1 MEKLAADDPQR
12 IGAYRLLARLGAG
25 GMGQVYLARSDRGR
39 TVAVKLVHEELAEQ
53 EQFRS
58 RFRQEVA
65 AARRVGGR
73 WTAPVLDADTEAAV
87 PWLATGYV
95 AGPSLLTVISGGP
108 AVPGGSGGSGD
119 AAGGGQGPL
128 PERSVRILASGLAHA
143 LQDIHAA
150 GLIHRDLKP
159 SNVLVTIDGPRV
171 IDFGIA
177 RALDPVADEGL
188 TRTGSLIGSPGFM
201 APEQIRGDRVT
212 AACDVFCLG
221 SVLTYAAT
229 GRFPFGTA
237 DTGAHALM
245 FRIAQE
251 EPDLTGLPEG
261 LVELVRGCLEK
272 DPSARPTTRD
282 VLARVGEAPDS
293 GAGPGGEPWLPGG
306 LLAQLGRHAVELLE
320 YEDPTGRQRR
330 PGPGTLP
337 DAAPAPGPRPGPN
350 VEVPAEQ
357 TLRLAP
363 TPPAPAPKPT
373 QVMPTPAAQAQVPA
387 QAQPQAQ
394 PQAQSQAQTP
404 AAAPAPAPAPQAYG
418 YPQPQPGFGPLPPPP
433 PQYYTH
439 HQQHQQHPQNT
450 QNQQHPAQ
458 GPSPFGPTPP
468 YGMAPTYTAPPEPQ
482 PAPRSKRATIAL
494 IAVAVI
500 VAIGAG
506 GSVYAFMDGD
516 GTKDDKTTR
525 VSDTADPTPPADAPA
540 EPSSKPSASPSEEE
554 KKGEVPTQYLGTW
567 TGGVTTDAGYS
578 ARRLVIQ
585 QGEVGDT
592 VLSLTVD
599 GPPGNGT
606 YHCVFEAALASAPSP
621 DGSLRIGPSKVTTG
635 EPMSSCTPGTPT
647 ELTLQSDG
655 SLRRVTTSGESL
667 TYTKGN

>member
-12 IGAYRLLARLGAG
+12 IGAYRLLARLGVG

-39 TVAVKLVHEELAEQ
+39 TVAVKLVHQELAEQ

-95 AGPSLLTVISGGP
+95 AGPSLHTVVSGGR
-108 AVPGGSGGSGD
+108 SGSGD
-119 AAGGGQGPL
+119 AAGGGHGPL

-143 LQDIHAA
+143 LQDIHSA

-177 RALDPVADEGL
+177 RALETVADDSL

-201 APEQIRGDRVT
+201 APEQVRGDRVT

-229 GRFPFGTA
+229 GRLPFGTA

-251 EPDLTGLPEG
+251 EPDLTGLPAG
-261 LVELVRGCLEK
+261 LTELVRGCLEK
-272 DPSARPTTRD
+272 DPAARPTTRD
-282 VLARVGEAPDS
+282 VLARVGETADTA
-293 GAGPGGEPWLPGG
+293 AGRPGGEPWLPGG

-320 YEDPTGRQRR
+320 YENPTGQMRR
-330 PGPGTLP
+330 PG
-337 DAAPAPGPRPGPN
+337 AGPEAGARP
-350 VEVPAEQ
+350 EAPAEQ

-363 TPPAPAPKPT
+363 TAKPAQGSPAQGSPSQAAHHAPTPGATPTPSPAAAQGPAQAQAQGPAQAQAQGPAPAP
-373 QVMPTPAAQAQVPA
+373 AQAQ
-387 QAQPQAQ
+387 
-394 PQAQSQAQTP
+394 
-404 AAAPAPAPAPQAYG
+404 APAPAPAPAPYG
-418 YPQPQPGFGPLPPPP
+418 YPQPEFGPPQPSP
-433 PQYYTH
+433 PQHYA
-439 HQQHQQHPQNT
+439 QRPQPPQHPQHP
-450 QNQQHPAQ
+450 QHHAQQP
-458 GPSPFGPTPP
+458 GSFGPTPP
-468 YGMAPTYTAPPEPQ
+468 YGMAPTHVAPPEPQ
-482 PAPRSKRATIAL
+482 PAPRSTRATVAL
-494 IAVAVI
+494 IAVAVV

-516 GTKDDKTTR
+516 GTKDDKNTR
-525 VSDTADPTPPADAPA
+525 VSGTADPTPPAGDPAAPS
-540 EPSSKPSASPSEEE
+540 PKPSASPSEETTKE
-554 KKGEVPTQYLGTW
+554 GEVPTKYLGTW
-567 TGGVTTDAGYS
+567 TSGVETSAGRS
-578 ARRLVIQ
+578 TRRLVIQ
-585 QGEVGDT
+585 QGEVGET

-599 GPPGNGT
+599 GPPGDGT
-606 YHCVFEAALASAPSP
+606 YHCVFEATLASAPSP
-621 DGSLRIGPSKVTTG
+621 DGPLRIGPSKVTTG
-635 EPMSSCTPGTPT
+635 RPMSSCTPGTPT
-647 ELTLQSDG
+647 DLTIQPNG
-655 SLRRVTTSGESL
+655 SLTRVTTSGESL
-667 TYTKGN
+667 TYTKES